1 MRVNANGRLATITYP
16 SGRVLVHADD
26 AAGNLTGITTDSG
39 VAFSVTARQP
49 FGGPR
54 VLGDSRGNSQ
64 TRTHDL

>member
-1 MRVNANGRLATITYP
+1 MRGNANGRLATLTYP
-16 SGRVLVHADD
+16 SGRVLVHAYD